1 MTNRDQISSRSQA
14 TSQPANMRKIVNVRA
29 QELRVIQ
36 EVNSGYKNLLTAYE
50 AVQIQ
55 TQNSAAAREAL
66 ALAQERFRVGAN
78 TFVDI
83 VQARADYQRAE
94 SDRINAI
101 YEFHR
106 AYATLESAVGRP
118 LR

>member
-1 MTNRDQISSRSQA
+1 VQEAEANRNDARY
-14 TSQPANMRKIVNVRA
+14 NVRA
-29 QELRVIQ
+29 QELRVTA

-55 TQNSAAAREAL
+55 TENSAAAREAL
-66 ALAQERFRVGAN
+66 DLAQERFRVGAN
-78 TFVDI
+78 TFVDV

-94 SDRINAI
+94 SDRITAI